1 MESLSGTFSGRKRR
15 LENFVE
21 AAVLEKRF
29 VTLWLRDVIF
39 RPDSARFRR
48 PRNIA
53 SALEMTLAVY
63 GTYSNPIGNNSLA
76 HGTSTFG
83 NHAFDRGLSSAAGM
97 IITPHLPLARGAHV
111 VWVVPGTRRTTHLF
125 RPGR

>member
-76 HGTSTFG
+76 HGTSFG
-83 NHAFDRGLSSAAGM
+83 NHAFDRGK
-97 IITPHLPLARGAHV
+97 PP
-111 VWVVPGTRRTTHLF
+111 PTHSD
-125 RPGR
+125 